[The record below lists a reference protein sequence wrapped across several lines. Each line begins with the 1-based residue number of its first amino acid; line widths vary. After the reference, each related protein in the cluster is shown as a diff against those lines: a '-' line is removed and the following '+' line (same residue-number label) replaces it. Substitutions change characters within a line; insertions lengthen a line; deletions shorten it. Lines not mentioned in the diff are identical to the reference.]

1 MLGAMVIGTQA
12 ANADTQVDSNHVRVE
27 QGDTIS
33 GIAQKHNVSVDSL
46 VQANHMSNPDMIFVG
61 DTLVL
66 TPNADNNNNQSA
78 NVQNNVQ
85 PASQTPSD
93 GASQHMNQPVHM
105 IENNENTVNN
115 NQPATTVQQ
124 SAPVTNTTTVQ
135 QSAPVA
141 APAQSS
147 TNSSL
152 AGNSMAALRR
162 SIESGGNYNTN
173 TGNGYIGA
181 YQFAPQTIAG
191 IESATGMKWSM
202 DPATQDAFAN
212 YYANTRYGSWAN
224 VPTNGGW

>member
-1 MLGAMVIGTQA
+1 MAGALLGATT
-12 ANADTQVDSNHVRVE
+12 ANADTKIDDTHVRVE
-27 QGDTIS
+27 AGDTVS
-33 GIAQKHNVSVDSL
+33 SIANKYGTDVSTIASASNLSD
-46 VQANHMSNPDMIFVG
+46 ANKIFVG
-61 DTLVL
+61 DILVL
-66 TPNADNNNNQSA
+66 TPEAQQPTTN
-78 NVQNNVQ
+78 NVQAPVVSQAQ
-85 PASQTPSD
+85 PASQAQV
-93 GASQHMNQPVHM
+93 ASQA
-105 IENNENTVNN
+105 
-115 NQPATTVQQ
+115 QPASQATNNV
-124 SAPVTNTTTVQ
+124 APAQATNTTNNQASQTVQ
-135 QSAPVA
+135 SPVA
-141 APAQSS
+141 QTTKVT

-212 YYANTRYGSWAN
+212 YYANSRYGGWAH

>member
-1 MLGAMVIGTQA
+1 MAGALLGATT
-12 ANADTQVDSNHVRVE
+12 ANADTKIDDTHVRVE
-27 QGDTIS
+27 AGDTVS
-33 GIAQKHNVSVDSL
+33 SIANKYGTDVSTIASASNLSD
-46 VQANHMSNPDMIFVG
+46 ANKIFVG
-61 DTLVL
+61 DILVL
-66 TPNADNNNNQSA
+66 TPEAQQPTTN
-78 NVQNNVQ
+78 NVQAPVASQAQ
-85 PASQTPSD
+85 PASQATVNT
-93 GASQHMNQPVHM
+93 QLVQNQPV
-105 IENNENTVNN
+105 
-115 NQPATTVQQ
+115 QSQAPVQQ
-124 SAPVTNTTTVQ
+124 STTPV
-135 QSAPVA
+135 QSQ
-141 APAQSS
+141 PAKDT

-212 YYANTRYGSWAN
+212 YYANSRYGGWQN

>member
-1 MLGAMVIGTQA
+1 
-12 ANADTQVDSNHVRVE
+12 
-27 QGDTIS
+27 
-33 GIAQKHNVSVDSL
+33 
-46 VQANHMSNPDMIFVG
+46 MIFVG

-66 TPNADNNNNQSA
+66 TPNASNNE
-78 NVQNNVQ
+78 NVT
-85 PASQTPSD
+85 QTPSD
-93 GASQHMNQPVHM
+93 GDSQHMNQPVHM

-115 NQPATTVQQ
+115 NQPATTI
-124 SAPVTNTTTVQ
+124 Q

-141 APAQSS
+141 QSAKTT
-147 TNSSL
+147 TNNSL

-191 IESATGMKWSM
+191 IESATGMQWSM

-212 YYANTRYGSWAN
+212 YYANSRYGGWQN
-224 VPTNGGW
+224 VPTNGAW

>member
-1 MLGAMVIGTQA
+1 MAGALLGATT
-12 ANADTQVDSNHVRVE
+12 ANADTKIDDTHVRVE
-27 QGDTIS
+27 AGDTVS
-33 GIAQKHNVSVDSL
+33 SIANKYGTDVSTIASASNLSD
-46 VQANHMSNPDMIFVG
+46 ANKIFVG
-61 DTLVL
+61 DILVL
-66 TPNADNNNNQSA
+66 TPEAQQPTTN
-78 NVQNNVQ
+78 NVQAPVANQAQ
-85 PASQTPSD
+85 PASQATVNTQPV
-93 GASQHMNQPVHM
+93 QNQPV
-105 IENNENTVNN
+105 
-115 NQPATTVQQ
+115 QSQAPVQQ
-124 SAPVTNTTTVQ
+124 STTPV
-135 QSAPVA
+135 QSQ
-141 APAQSS
+141 PAKDT

-212 YYANTRYGSWAN
+212 YYANSRYGGWQN

>member
-27 QGDTIS
+27 QGDTVS

-85 PASQTPSD
+85 PASQATNTTNNQATQTPSD
-93 GASQHMNQPVHM
+93 GGSQHMNQPVHM

-115 NQPATTVQQ
+115 NQPATTI
-124 SAPVTNTTTVQ
+124 Q

-141 APAQSS
+141 QSAKTT

>member
-1 MLGAMVIGTQA
+1 MVIGTQA
-12 ANADTQVDSNHVRVE
+12 ANADTQIDSNHVRVE

-46 VQANHMSNPDMIFVG
+46 VQANHLSNPNMIFVG

-66 TPNADNNNNQSA
+66 TPNASNSENA
-78 NVQNNVQ
+78 T
-85 PASQTPSD
+85 QTPSYK
-93 GASQHMNQPVHM
+93 GSQHMHQPVHM
-105 IENNENTVNN
+105 IENNENTATN
-115 NQPATTVQQ
+115 NQPT
-124 SAPVTNTTTVQ
+124 TNT
-135 QSAPVA
+135 A
-141 APAQSS
+141 
-147 TNSSL
+147 NNSL

-191 IESATGMKWSM
+191 IESATGMQWSM

-212 YYANTRYGSWAN
+212 YYANSRYGGWQN

>member
-1 MLGAMVIGTQA
+1 MAGALLGATT
-12 ANADTQVDSNHVRVE
+12 ANADTKIDDTHVRVE
-27 QGDTIS
+27 AGDTVS
-33 GIAQKHNVSVDSL
+33 SIANKYGTDVSTIASASNLSD
-46 VQANHMSNPDMIFVG
+46 ANKIFVG
-61 DTLVL
+61 DILVL
-66 TPNADNNNNQSA
+66 TPEAQQPTTN
-78 NVQNNVQ
+78 NVQAPVASQAQ
-85 PASQTPSD
+85 PASQAQV
-93 GASQHMNQPVHM
+93 ASQA
-105 IENNENTVNN
+105 
-115 NQPATTVQQ
+115 QPASQATNNV
-124 SAPVTNTTTVQ
+124 APAQATNTTNNQASQTVQ
-135 QSAPVA
+135 SPVA
-141 APAQSS
+141 QTTKVT

-212 YYANTRYGSWAN
+212 YYANSRYGGWAH